1 MSLILLSPQIQRAD
15 PYRDLVAFL
24 LKGRKAGYPTHTF
37 LDSSDVPKTITRD
50 GEVVQMLDPDGRPA
64 GYFDGN
70 GDRLSVAASADFN
83 LGATYTVEVE
93 LRFKTLPPVGRG
105 CRVLLL
111 GTNNTTSAV
120 TMQVQPTGAIVWAIP
135 YGGLANAGV
144 TSSTAIEANRTYRIT
159 VAKSGGTVRIYID
172 GQLDATATMTNQTAG
187 DIPAYVGYDTAA
199 VATVNFQ
206 FHGYMQ
212 RVHIAKGVDLYSG
225 LTEITTPIAKVAE
238 TKLLLDF
245 DAAGI
250 VDITRQRPFYTS
262 ANMVSSNDVMHG
274 SEPSLYF
281 DRRSYGL
288 MPYTSEFNLSSP
300 SWTLE
305 TFFQLIDLRGQC
317 LFSKDADSQN
327 HDLSV
332 TILYSG
338 RQLRILTAKT
348 TVSYVANFPSQL
360 VAGQKYHLAL
370 SRVNGTLYL
379 FLNGVMFGTTLIG
392 FTNESNGPLMV
403 GGTNPN
409 NPSALFYGYMMDP
422 RFTKNVGRYVGGF
435 KPSTVPYTY

>member
-1 MSLILLSPQIQRAD
+1 MSLILLSPQVKQAD
-15 PYRDLVAFL
+15 PYRDLVVFL

-37 LDSSDVPKTITRD
+37 LDSSDAPKTITPA
-50 GEVVQMLDPDGRPA
+50 GGAVQMLDPDGRPA

-70 GDRLSVAASADFN
+70 GDRLGVAASADFN

-93 LRFKTLPPVGRG
+93 LHFKTLPPVGRG

-111 GTNNTTSAV
+111 GANGTTSAL
-120 TMQVQPTGAIVWAIP
+120 TLHIRDTGAVVWAVP

-144 TSSTAIEANRTYRIT
+144 TSSTVLEANRTYRIT
-159 VAKSGGTVRIYID
+159 VAKSGGTVRLYID

-187 DIPAYVGYDTAA
+187 NVPAYVGYDTAA
-199 VATVNFQ
+199 VASTNYQ

-250 VDITRQRPFYTS
+250 VDITRQRHLYTT
-262 ANMVSSNDVMHG
+262 NLVSSNDVMHG

-281 DRRSYGL
+281 NGSSYGL
-288 MPYTSEFNLSSP
+288 MPYTSEFNLSAP

-305 TFFQLIDLRGQC
+305 TFFQLIDLRSQC
-317 LFSKDADSQN
+317 LFSKDVYGQN

-332 TILYSG
+332 TIGNSG
-338 RQLRILTAKT
+338 RQLRIYTAKT
-348 TVSYVANFPSQL
+348 AASYIANFPSQL

-379 FLNGVMFGTTLIG
+379 FLNGVMFGTTSIG
-392 FTNESNGPLMV
+392 FTNESNVYLMV
-403 GGTNPN
+403 GGSSYN
-409 NPSALFYGYMMDP
+409 NPSTFFYGYMMDP
-422 RFTKNVGRYVGGF
+422 RFTKNVGRYVAGF
-435 KPSTVPYTY
+435 NPSSPLTY